1 MRVIVQRV
9 REARVEV
16 EGHVVG
22 AISGGLLGL
31 AAVEE
36 GDTEAQLAWAAGKLV
51 GLRIFPDETG
61 KMNRSVID
69 VGGGVLLVSNFTVAG
84 DCRKGRRPSFEG
96 AMKPP
101 EAAAMF
107 DRFVELVRGM
117 GVDVATGSFGASMA
131 VSLVNDGPVTLVIE
145 NP

>member
-1 MRVIVQRV
+1 M
-9 REARVEV
+9 EV